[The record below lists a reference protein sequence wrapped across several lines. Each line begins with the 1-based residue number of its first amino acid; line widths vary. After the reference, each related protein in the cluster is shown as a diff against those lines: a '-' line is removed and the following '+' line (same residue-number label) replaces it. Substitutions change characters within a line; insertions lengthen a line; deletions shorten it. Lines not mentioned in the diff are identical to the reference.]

1 MGGGL
6 SATPL
11 GCMMKYVLIQIL
23 FSIMLSLSFFAQDI
37 LLSKDSLNF
46 SINNTSP
53 KYWAV
58 DSLIIKNIGDK
69 SLLIDSIYSQK
80 KYGYRLETKYRD
92 TLKHHYVYVPSDL
105 LNISIQPND
114 SAKFIFYNPDLCP
127 ICSTADLK
135 PFADIIRIHS
145 NSFSS
150 YTYLKASGFGLS
162 SIKDGSKI
170 IHQINLRQN
179 YPNPFNPITTITYEI
194 TTATAVELNVFNL
207 LGEKI
212 STLVKGY
219 KLAGRYNVSFS
230 GSNIP
235 SGIYFYKLVA
245 NKTIITKKMQLL
257 K

>member
-1 MGGGL
+1 
-6 SATPL
+6 
-11 GCMMKYVLIQIL
+11 
-23 FSIMLSLSFFAQDI
+23 MLSLSFFAQDI

-92 TLKHHYVYVPSDL
+92 TLKHHYVYAPSDL
-105 LNISIQPND
+105 LNISIPPND

-179 YPNPFNPITTITYEI
+179 YPNPFNPITTINYAISKSSLVTI
-194 TTATAVELNVFNL
+194 KISDL
-207 LGEKI
+207 LGREIK
-212 STLVKGY
+212 TLVNDNKNSGEY
-219 KLAGRYNVSFS
+219 SVVFDASQLVS
-230 GSNIP
+230 GV
-235 SGIYFYKLVA
+235 YFYQMQAGDFKETKKLVF
-245 NKTIITKKMQLL
+245 L